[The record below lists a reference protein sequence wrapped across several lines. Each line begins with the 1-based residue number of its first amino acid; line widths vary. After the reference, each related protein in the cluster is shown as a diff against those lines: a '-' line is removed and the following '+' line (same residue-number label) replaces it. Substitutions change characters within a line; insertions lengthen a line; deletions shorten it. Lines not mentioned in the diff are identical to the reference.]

1 MTQSIQPPSTEVID
15 TAEKF
20 AFQAGSATRSAL
32 PGDSNTTRTRPAV
45 RPGTPQWTSLLER
58 IAEGAADRERT
69 RTPPHDVIGWLR
81 EAGVGR
87 LRLPVEDGGAGLS
100 VPELFAALIDLA
112 EADSSVPHILRT
124 HFWFTEQ
131 HLQSRHD
138 PAFRAR
144 LKLATD
150 DKFVG
155 NGFSEQSKQPV
166 GLFFDTAFT
175 VEGDGYRL
183 NGKKYYSTGSIYSD
197 YTQIWAAAP
206 GGRIAGAVIPVDR
219 EGVSILDDWDGFGQ
233 RLTGTGTTLLDNVRV
248 EADEFFDLG
257 EPEGEPV
264 PGYQGAF
271 LQLFLQAVT
280 AGILRSV
287 RNDAVALLQRRARNY
302 SHGGAH
308 GPTQDRQVLQVVG
321 EISADVF
328 AAEAIVLRAAEA
340 IQNAVDSVVDGVPT
354 AEAAGAAQ
362 LAAAQAKVAIDRF
375 SSTTAAKLFDVGGTS
390 ATQSVHNLDRHWRNI
405 RTISTHN
412 PTFLKA
418 SAVGDHLVSGVGFPA
433 NAYF

>member
-1 MTQSIQPPSTEVID
+1 MTT
-15 TAEKF
+15 TATTS
-20 AFQAGSATRSAL
+20 AAGATTA
-32 PGDSNTTRTRPAV
+32 GAAV
-45 RPGTPQWTSLLER
+45 TRPGTPEWAALLAR
-58 IAEGAADRERT
+58 IAEGAAERERD
-69 RTPPHDVIGWLR
+69 RVAPHEIIGWLK

-87 LRLPVEDGGAGLS
+87 LRIPVEDGGAGLS

-112 EADSSVPHILRT
+112 EADSSVPHSLRT
-124 HFWFTEQ
+124 HFWFVEQ
-131 HLQSRHD
+131 HLQASND

-144 LKLATD
+144 LALAVDGKL
-150 DKFVG
+150 VG
-155 NGFSEQSKQPV
+155 NGFSEQSRKPV
-166 GLFFDTAFT
+166 GLSFDTAFT
-175 VEGDGYRL
+175 PEGDGYRL
-183 NGKKYYSTGSIYSD
+183 NGTKFYSTGSIYSD

-206 GGRIAGAVIPVDR
+206 EGRIAGAVIPVDR

-233 RLTGTGTTLLDNVRV
+233 RLTGTGTTHLDNVRV
-248 EADEFFDLG
+248 EAGEFFDLG
-257 EPEGEPV
+257 DPDGEPV

-287 RNDAVALLQRRARNY
+287 RNDAVALLRRRARNY
-302 SHGGAH
+302 SHAGSPQ
-308 GPTQDRQVLQVVG
+308 GPAQDRQVIQVVG

-340 IQNAVDSVVDGVPT
+340 IQAAADSVVDGVPT
-354 AEAAGAAQ
+354 AEAADAAQ

-375 SSTTAAKLFDVGGTS
+375 SYATAAKLFDVGGTS
-390 ATQSVHNLDRHWRNI
+390 ATQAVHNLDRHWRNV

-418 SAVGDHLVSGVGFPA
+418 SAVGDHLVNGVAFPA